1 MVTLKN
7 RRRVQNHIGGIHAC
21 GMALAA
27 ESATGIV
34 VGMNVPDTAI
44 PLCKSIKINFVR
56 RCEGEGVCGVFCVW
70 GGGFGEGGGGGGPY
84 THPHIYTYT
93 NIQLSPTNQP
103 PTHPTG
109 DIKAVAHLTEEQLT
123 KIHTEEKGDVLV
135 NVEVG
140 GGRGGICVMCVCYII
155 LPLSFP
161 PSCNIPLLPPSLP
174 PSLLLVKT
182 QATN

>member
-1 MVTLKN
+1 
-7 RRRVQNHIGGIHAC
+7 
-21 GMALAA
+21 MAF
-27 ESATGIV
+27 
-34 VGMNVPDTAI
+34 
-44 PLCKSIKINFVR
+44 FVY
-56 RCEGEGVCGVFCVW
+56 G

-93 NIQLSPTNQP
+93 NIQSNPTTHP

-140 GGRGGICVMCVCYII
+140 GGAGWHLCHVCVLYH
-155 LPLSFP
+155 FAT
-161 PSCNIPLLPPSLP
+161 LLPSFL
-174 PSLLLVKT
+174 
-182 QATN
+182 